1 MTQTVRM
8 TVRRLTRRTR
18 DSEVVTG
25 ASTAIVEMRDLVI
38 QIVMRFE
45 AVIAM
50 VVMVVGG
57 EVEMTV
63 TVIDVEMGVE
73 KVPAMAIVVEMVV
86 EMVVGI
92 GIATILTVI
101 VENDYQI
108 VTLIVEI
115 EDEEIMAVI
124 AVIDEIIVIVTES
137 PTVAL
142 PTVAMMIAVGEERI

>member
-1 MTQTVRM
+1 M
-8 TVRRLTRRTR
+8 RRLTRRTR

-63 TVIDVEMGVE
+63 TEIDVEMGVE
-73 KVPAMAIVVEMVV
+73 KVPAMAIVVV
-86 EMVVGI
+86 EMVVVI
-92 GIATILTVI
+92 VIETILTVI
-101 VENDYQI
+101 VVNDYQI

-124 AVIDEIIVIVTES
+124 AVIDEIIVIGTES